1 MTSPMREPGEMQ
13 YQREAERRIRV
24 GIVGV
29 GSHAYRNVLPTL
41 TYLPVSLDAVCDI
54 DADRARVTAAQYGAS
69 RVYTSTAELY
79 RDGDLDA
86 VLISVSPQLHSEL
99 TCEALDAGLHVWLE
113 KPPAMRAAQVE
124 EMERL
129 RGGRVVVVGF
139 KKAFMPATRKTREI
153 VAGSDFGR
161 LRSLLAEYPMTI
173 PEDGAETLRRGDYA
187 NWLANGCHPLSFML
201 AVGGDVD
208 AVTVHRGRS
217 GGGVCVLEYA
227 NGAIGNF
234 HLADGGRLPFER
246 YTVYGD
252 GGHIA
257 IENSARVSWHRG
269 IPFSYGRTTSYA
281 PSGDD
286 HGTTVWEPQN
296 SLATLE
302 NKALFTQG
310 FYDELRYFCDCV
322 IDGRQA
328 AEGSLGFARDVMRV
342 YEAALLSDGAR
353 VSVSSATSGPPV

>member
-1 MTSPMREPGEMQ
+1 MTSPMRELGEMQ
-13 YQREAERRIRV
+13 YQREADARLRV

-29 GSHAYRNVLPTL
+29 GSHAYRNLLPTL

-54 DADRARVTAAQYGAS
+54 DVDRARVTSAQYGAHAYS
-69 RVYTSTAELY
+69 STADMY
-79 RDGDLDA
+79 RDADLDA
-86 VLISVSPQLHSEL
+86 VLVSVSPKLHPEL

-124 EMERL
+124 EIERH
-129 RGGRVVVVGF
+129 RGDRVVVVGF
-139 KKAFMPATRKTREI
+139 KKAFMPATRKAREI
-153 VAGSDFGR
+153 MAGPDFGR

-173 PEDGAETLRRGDYA
+173 PADGADVLQRGDYA

-201 AVGGDVD
+201 AVGGAVD
-208 AVTVHRGRS
+208 AVTVHRGHS
-217 GGGVCVLEYA
+217 GGGVCILEYA
-227 NGAIGNF
+227 NGALGNF

-246 YTVYGD
+246 YAIYGD
-252 GGHIA
+252 GGHITV
-257 IENSARVSWHRG
+257 ENSSRVSWHRG

-281 PSGDD
+281 PDGAD

-322 IDGRQA
+322 IEGRA
-328 AEGSLGFARDVMRV
+328 AVDGSLSFALDIMRV

-353 VSVSSATSGPPV
+353 MPTVVQS